1 MDMPVGGKSETDA
14 KVGWRR
20 CRDVTEEETPG
31 DEETFSSDVIDLSAV
46 DLTTLDRLPSPV
58 LHASLRRLLRE
69 LAEGDEAS
77 AYFQSS
83 LRDNS
88 RREELP

>member
-1 MDMPVGGKSETDA
+1 
-14 KVGWRR
+14 
-20 CRDVTEEETPG
+20 VTEEETPG

-46 DLTTLDRLPSPV
+46 DLATLDRLPSPV

-88 RREELP
+88 RPEELP